1 MIPSA
6 AEHLVI
12 FDYSGT
18 LSLEA
23 PRFARTESLMRALTE
38 SGLAALGVSNPEIF
52 WEGIVA
58 PTWIEGSTTA
68 IGYKRVMAERIV
80 ALGTAPGKT
89 GSEVAAAASR
99 FVDRYLDRSRIDPG
113 WRPIL
118 MELAGNP
125 GAAVVIATDHYA
137 EATEAIA
144 RHLGL
149 WDIRAQKAEPQAT
162 AFVSFSPFFIA
173 NSADIGFWKADRRFW
188 DVLRRNLRKGKV
200 RSLLIVDD
208 FGFNEERGDLYGER
222 EKVETRKEKTRN
234 VLREAFETP
243 ARLIPFFLEGAERNP
258 DGDGGRRIEEE
269 SRSIRS
275 FLKESFATG
284 SRKGDQPGNGNCR

>member
-1 MIPSA
+1 MMPPA

-23 PRFARTESLMRALTE
+23 PRFARPEGLMRALTD
-38 SGLAALGVSNPEIF
+38 SGLAALGVSTPEIF

-68 IGYKRVMAERIV
+68 IGYKRVMAERII
-80 ALGTAPGKT
+80 ALGMAPGKT
-89 GSEVAAAASR
+89 GSEVSAAASR
-99 FVDRYLDRSRIDPG
+99 FVDRYLGHSRIDPG

-118 MELAGNP
+118 TELACNP

-144 RHLGL
+144 GHLGS
-149 WDIRAQKAEPQAT
+149 WDIRTQRAGKVGT
-162 AFVSFSPFFIA
+162 APDFSAKNRELSPLFIA
-173 NSADIGFWKADRRFW
+173 NSADIGFWKSDRRFW
-188 DVLRRNLRKGKV
+188 DVPHRNPLLGKV

-208 FGFNEERGDLYGER
+208 FGFNEERGDVYGER
-222 EKVETRKEKTRN
+222 EKVETRKEMTRN
-234 VLREAFETP
+234 VLGEAFETT
-243 ARLIPFFLEGAERNP
+243 AKVIPFFLEGAERNP
-258 DGDGGRRIEEE
+258 DGDGGRRIEEV
-269 SRSIRS
+269 SQSIRS
-275 FLKESFATG
+275 FLTG
-284 SRKGDQPGNGNCR
+284 C